1 MLLASNQVK
10 SYICN
15 TGTKQKG
22 IKNGCSDVSSLEQD
36 VCASTTVTHALMS
49 SICKCQPKIEIHKG
63 NLAEVDEISFNSCK
77 DIDHLSFYENKIRR
91 VPGETFKGLH
101 SLKNLELGGN
111 RLTCINEEWFTDLR
125 ALKELHLQKNQI
137 TSVPQ
142 KMLSYL
148 PKLEKLVLFSNKITS
163 FNLDLDAFN
172 QLKLNLY
179 LADNP
184 LACSDIDTL
193 TSNSVLRLNNEI
205 FFNKTRRNT
214 GLTNPKGFDCLA
226 SLSKISTNSTKT
238 LLDPNCTPE
247 AGKAVPDK
255 SSCKM
260 ICSITLLAIA
270 AVVTGINGLI
280 LILLVFKF
288 KITKITF

>member
-49 SICKCQPKIEIHKG
+49 SICKCQHKIEIHKG
-63 NLAEVDEISFNSCK
+63 DLAEVDEISFNSCK
-77 DIDHLSFYENKIRR
+77 GIDHLSFYENKIRR
-91 VPGETFKGLH
+91 VPGDTFKGLH

-111 RLTCINEEWFTDLR
+111 RLTCINEEWFTDIGELI
-125 ALKELHLQKNQI
+125 ELHLQKNQI

-148 PKLEKLVLFSNKITS
+148 PKLEKLVLYSNNIAS
-163 FNLDLDAFN
+163 FNIFDFN
-172 QLKLNLY
+172 RLHQLNLY

-184 LACSDIDTL
+184 LACSDIDKL
-193 TSNSVLRLNNEI
+193 TSYSVLKLNNEI
-205 FFNKTRRNT
+205 FFNEPRRNK
-214 GLTNPKGFDCLA
+214 GLTNLKGFDCLA
-226 SLSKISTNSTKT
+226 SLSKTSTNSTKT

-255 SSCKM
+255 SSCKI
-260 ICSITLLAIA
+260 ICSITHLAIA

-288 KITKITF
+288 KITEITF